1 MLPEA
6 FLKALEEVEFHRIF
20 LIFNHLMKIKKTLFE
35 QSHPVFDLPSRK
47 LITSS
52 AVKFSTV

>member
-1 MLPEA
+1 
-6 FLKALEEVEFHRIF
+6 
-20 LIFNHLMKIKKTLFE
+20 MKIKKTLFE